1 MQFLRNVI
9 KWNLFLGAFTFIVS
23 YKPVVIMHGILSGAD
38 SMNSLQ
44 REIEMLHFG
53 TKVYNCDLFSNWFSL
68 ENAWKQVNE
77 LRDYFQTI
85 GKLHPE
91 GIIVI
96 GNTNN
101 YVKFCLISN
110 ASLGR
115 PGHSQ
120 GGLLARATIQTMP
133 NHNVKVFISLSS
145 PQAGQYGT
153 NFLHLIFPDLA
164 SRTVYELFYSK
175 VGQLTS
181 VANYWNDPRKQD
193 LYRRY
198 SVFLPYIN
206 NEIQTSNSSIFRTAL
221 TRLDKMVLIGGPD
234 DGVITP
240 WQSSHFGFF
249 NGSLDVIPFNEREIF
264 TSDAIGLKTLAD
276 HGKLVIVAKPCVHH
290 LSWHRNRN
298 VIREVILPHL
308 I

>member
-1 MQFLRNVI
+1 MFSV
-9 KWNLFLGAFTFIVS
+9 FTFIVS

-44 REIEMLHFG
+44 REIESQLVQFG
-53 TKVYNCDLFSNWFSL
+53 KRLEAGKRIKRLFPNDWKFAPGRYNCNSN
-68 ENAWKQVNE
+68 
-77 LRDYFQTI
+77 T
-85 GKLHPE
+85 
-91 GIIVI
+91 
-96 GNTNN
+96 
-101 YVKFCLISN
+101 
-110 ASLGR
+110 SLGR
-115 PGHSQ
+115 SGHSQ

-145 PQAGQYGT
+145 PQAGQYGKFSA

-181 VANYWNDPRKQD
+181 VANYWNDPREQD

-240 WQSSHFGFF
+240 WQSSFFSHFGFF

-264 TSDAIGLKTLAD
+264 TSDAIGLRTLAD
-276 HGKLVIVAKPCVHH
+276 HGKLVIVAKPFVHH

>member
-9 KWNLFLGAFTFIVS
+9 QWNLFLGAFAFIVS
-23 YKPVVIMHGILSGAD
+23 YKPVIIMHGILSGAD
-38 SMNSLQ
+38 SMKSLQ
-44 REIEMLHFG
+44 REIELLHFG

-68 ENAWKQVNE
+68 ENAWKQ
-77 LRDYFQTI
+77 
-85 GKLHPE
+85 
-91 GIIVI
+91 
-96 GNTNN
+96 
-101 YVKFCLISN
+101 
-110 ASLGR
+110 
-115 PGHSQ
+115 
-120 GGLLARATIQTMP
+120 
-133 NHNVKVFISLSS
+133 
-145 PQAGQYGT
+145 AGQYGT

-164 SRTVYELFYSK
+164 ARTVYELFYSK

-264 TSDAIGLKTLAD
+264 TSDTIGLKTLAD
-276 HGKLVIVAKPCVHH
+276 HGKLVIVVKPFVHH

>member
-1 MQFLRNVI
+1 M
-9 KWNLFLGAFTFIVS
+9 
-23 YKPVVIMHGILSGAD
+23 
-38 SMNSLQ
+38 
-44 REIEMLHFG
+44 
-53 TKVYNCDLFSNWFSL
+53 
-68 ENAWKQVNE
+68 
-77 LRDYFQTI
+77 
-85 GKLHPE
+85 
-91 GIIVI
+91 
-96 GNTNN
+96 
-101 YVKFCLISN
+101 
-110 ASLGR
+110 
-115 PGHSQ
+115 
-120 GGLLARATIQTMP
+120 
-133 NHNVKVFISLSS
+133 
-145 PQAGQYGT
+145 
-153 NFLHLIFPDLA
+153 A

-240 WQSSHFGFF
+240 WQSRLEILKHNGFSSFSINSSFFSHFGFF

-264 TSDAIGLKTLAD
+264 TSDAIGLRTLAD
-276 HGKLVIVAKPCVHH
+276 HGKLVIVAKPFVHH

>member
-1 MQFLRNVI
+1 
-9 KWNLFLGAFTFIVS
+9 
-23 YKPVVIMHGILSGAD
+23 
-38 SMNSLQ
+38 
-44 REIEMLHFG
+44 
-53 TKVYNCDLFSNWFSL
+53 
-68 ENAWKQVNE
+68 
-77 LRDYFQTI
+77 
-85 GKLHPE
+85 
-91 GIIVI
+91 
-96 GNTNN
+96 
-101 YVKFCLISN
+101 
-110 ASLGR
+110 
-115 PGHSQ
+115 
-120 GGLLARATIQTMP
+120 MP

-164 SRTVYELFYSK
+164 ARTVYELFYSK

-264 TSDAIGLKTLAD
+264 TSDTIGLKTLAD
-276 HGKLVIVAKPCVHH
+276 HGKLVIVVKPFVHH

>member
-9 KWNLFLGAFTFIVS
+9 KWNLFLGVFTFIVS

-44 REIEMLHFG
+44 REIESLHFG

-85 GKLHPE
+85 GNLHPE

-96 GNTNN
+96 
-101 YVKFCLISN
+101 
-110 ASLGR
+110 
-115 PGHSQ
+115 GHSQ

-181 VANYWNDPRKQD
+181 VANYWNDPREQD

-264 TSDAIGLKTLAD
+264 TSDAIGLRTLAD
-276 HGKLVIVAKPCVHH
+276 HGKLVIVAKPFVHH